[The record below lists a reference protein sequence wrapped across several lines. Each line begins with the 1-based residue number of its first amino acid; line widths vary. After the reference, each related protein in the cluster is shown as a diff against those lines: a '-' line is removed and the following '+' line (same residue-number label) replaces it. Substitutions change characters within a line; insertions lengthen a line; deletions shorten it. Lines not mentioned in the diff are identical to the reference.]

1 MPITN
6 VFPTEKKFIL
16 LNMFIVQLYQSEKMF
31 KQSQMRVNTVNR
43 KESVDSIL
51 ILSLDIRQIMP
62 PYITL

>member
-16 LNMFIVQLYQSEKMF
+16 VNMFIVQLYQSEKMF

>member
-16 LNMFIVQLYQSEKMF
+16 VNMFIVQLYQSEKMF

-51 ILSLDIRQIMP
+51 ILSLDIRQ
-62 PYITL
+62 